1 MAASHYLLG
10 ENFFVYTGDS
20 TKTPIG
26 YSTECTLS
34 ISGDTIDVSSKN
46 SGVFA
51 AALPGQF
58 SWTISTSALYTTE
71 AQFETLYTAMLKRE
85 PMKITFGRVTSLG
98 DATTD
103 INTDLASEKTHFD
116 GVGYL
121 TSLELNAGNGECASY
136 SLEIQGDG
144 KLTMTK
150 GTE

>member
-1 MAASHYLLG
+1 MAASQYLLG
-10 ENFFVYTGDS
+10 ENFFVYTGD
-20 TKTPIG
+20 TNEKPLA

-46 SGVFA
+46 DGVFA

-71 AQFETLYTAMLKRE
+71 AQYDTLYESMLRRE
-85 PMKITFGRVTSLG
+85 PLKITFGRVTSLG
-98 DATTD
+98 NATTD
-103 INTDLASEKTHFD
+103 INTALDKTKTYFEGLAFI
-116 GVGYL
+116 

-136 SLEIQGDG
+136 SIEFQGNG
-144 KLTMTK
+144 RLTMNK

>member
-1 MAASHYLLG
+1 MG

-46 SGVFA
+46 DGVFA

-71 AQFETLYTAMLKRE
+71 AQYDTLYESMLRRE
-85 PMKITFGRVTSLG
+85 PLKITFGRVTSLG

-103 INTDLASEKTHFD
+103 ISTAIDTTKTYFEGLAFI
-116 GVGYL
+116 

-136 SLEIQGDG
+136 SIEFQGNG
-144 KLTMTK
+144 RLTMNK

>member
-1 MAASHYLLG
+1 MAASQYLLG

-103 INTDLASEKTHFD
+103 ISTALDKTKTYFS
-116 GVGYL
+116 GTAFI
-121 TSLELNAGNGECASY
+121 TSLELNAGNGEVASY
-136 SLEIQGDG
+136 SVELNGDG
-144 KLTMTK
+144 RLSMTK
-150 GTE
+150 GSE